1 MKILRTTLMLLS
13 VPALACGWALGAIG
27 IYFLGAGVFQY
38 PTTEDNTS
46 LAAIWAFMF
55 SFGAVSIGGILAA
68 KADFASRSYVR
79 EIYKYSVIV
88 SGVLFLGYLVIGT
101 VVGLLLR

>member
-1 MKILRTTLMLLS
+1 MLLS
-13 VPALACGWALGAIG
+13 VPALVAGWVLGVIG
-27 IYFLGAGVFQY
+27 LYFLGASVFQY
-38 PTTEDNTS
+38 PTIEDEPS

-68 KADFASRSYVR
+68 KAEFTSRSYVR

-88 SGVLFLGYLVIGT
+88 SGVLFLGYSIIGIIIS
-101 VVGLLLR
+101 LMWQQ